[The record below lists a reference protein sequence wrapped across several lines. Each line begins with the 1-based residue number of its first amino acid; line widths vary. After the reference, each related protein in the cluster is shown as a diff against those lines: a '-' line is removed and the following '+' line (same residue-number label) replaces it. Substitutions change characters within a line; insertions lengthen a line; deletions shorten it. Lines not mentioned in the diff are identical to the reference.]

1 MASTLKRRRIIVLVH
16 KSLVPPDDISKLPF
30 EEIAPYKTEFDVR
43 EGLLSLGH
51 EWQLGLTSRPWAL
64 VPMGLMVLYL
74 IVLGIYPTDFST
86 AWPSALFCVGVLGIA
101 TAFLCAPIPRTRST
115 LERESR
121 AVVGSFG
128 VAFLALLIVNPIIGG
143 LLGDTAASTISI
155 WGVALLF
162 HGCYVLVH
170 SIMMTPLPDRIRA
183 LLEAQPAMDTS

>member
-86 AWPSALFCVGVLGIA
+86 AWPSALFCVGVQYWESRRHS
-101 TAFLCAPIPRTRST
+101 CAPPSHE
-115 LERESR
+115 LDPPWNGK
-121 AVVGSFG
+121 AGQWLV
-128 VAFLALLIVNPIIGG
+128 
-143 LLGDTAASTISI
+143 LLGS
-155 WGVALLF
+155 
-162 HGCYVLVH
+162 H
-170 SIMMTPLPDRIRA
+170 SWRF
-183 LLEAQPAMDTS
+183 